1 MSIIIEK
8 VKPADASGLIE
19 HSKRIGGETD
29 NMTFGAEG
37 KPTTV
42 EAEIEYLTKIEN
54 SSDNVIFVAKE
65 DGKIIGD
72 ASLRRMAR
80 RMSHR
85 CGFGMAVAKAYWN
98 RGIGGQL
105 LTEIIKFAKENAF
118 GIIELQVRSDNL
130 SAIHLY
136 EKFGFKKICTY
147 PAFLKIGDNY
157 IDADYMCL
165 SLI

>member
-8 VKPADASGLIE
+8 VKPADAAGLIE

-42 EAEIEYLTKIEN
+42 EAEIEYLAKIEN

-85 CGFGMAVAKAYWN
+85 GGFGMAVAKAYWN

-130 SAIHLY
+130 PAIHLY

-147 PAFLKIGDNY
+147 PAFLKIGDDY

-165 SLI
+165 SFI